1 MTKDLV
7 PVIYHDWTV
16 TETGYD
22 IPLNAITVEQF
33 LNLRPSGHI
42 KEYHTGVSDGP
53 KGQLISTSKEKDD
66 VDVLSPLATASFEE
80 SVTPLSPSASQPT
93 KRVNRSHSMSAIR
106 GSQMNGRHLLS
117 GRMELT
123 RTKKLGKMKG
133 NGPESIQAPFTTLRE
148 ALKVSVM
155 IIHIQHEH

>member
-1 MTKDLV
+1 MQLTKDLV

-53 KGQLISTSKEKDD
+53 KGQLISTSKEKDEAD
-66 VDVLSPLATASFEE
+66 ELPALAAASFEE
-80 SVTPLSPSASQPT
+80 SLAPLSPSASQPT

-106 GSQMNGRHLLS
+106 GSQMHGRHLLS

-133 NGPESIQAPFTTLRE
+133 NGPESIQAPFTTLKE
-148 ALKVSVM
+148 ALKVG
-155 IIHIQHEH
+155 I